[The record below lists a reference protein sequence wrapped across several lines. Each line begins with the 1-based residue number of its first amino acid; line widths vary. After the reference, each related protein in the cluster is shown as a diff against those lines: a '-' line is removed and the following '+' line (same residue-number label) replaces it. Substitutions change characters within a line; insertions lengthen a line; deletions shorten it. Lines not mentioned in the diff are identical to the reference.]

1 MNYDMR
7 CHMMMV
13 LTNGNIPPA
22 DDGRDD
28 GDFRLG
34 ADIADI
40 ADGGADDGVAGVDVG
55 PRACDAAPGEDG
67 FEDVVAGPVVAVA
80 TFEAVPGAFTDM
92 LL

>member
-1 MNYDMR
+1 MMHDMR
-7 CHMMMV
+7 SHMMMV

-22 DDGRDD
+22 DDGRGD

-40 ADGGADDGVAGVDVG
+40 ADGGADDGVDVG
-55 PRACDAAPGEDG
+55 PCACDAAPGEDG

-80 TFEAVPGAFTDM
+80 TFEAFTDM